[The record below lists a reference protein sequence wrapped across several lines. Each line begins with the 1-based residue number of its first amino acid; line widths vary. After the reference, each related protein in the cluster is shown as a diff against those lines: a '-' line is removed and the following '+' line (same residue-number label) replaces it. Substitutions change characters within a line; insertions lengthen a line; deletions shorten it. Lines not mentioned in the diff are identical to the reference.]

1 MHVLVQ
7 LCDSTRS
14 DFAITKLKER
24 LLQYL
29 SCPSCTGAITLA
41 SIAVT
46 ESEEII
52 EGQLACAGCARSWP
66 IIRGVPRFAALETVA
81 EDKAATAAN
90 FGWQWQHFTQVD
102 EKYEQQFL
110 GWIAPVTPDFFRDKV
125 VLEGGCG
132 KGRHTQ
138 LAARW
143 GAREVIG
150 VDLSAAVESAFAA
163 TRNLPNVH
171 IVQADIYQL
180 PVAPIFDYAF
190 SVGVLHH
197 LPDPRGGFTSLA
209 SRVKPGGHI
218 SAWVYGA
225 ENNEWITRW
234 INPLRERL
242 TSRLNPRLLLHLSKV
257 PAALMFAAT
266 KLIYGPLNRSPRTAS
281 LAQHLFYNDYL
292 KAIAGFGWR
301 EQHTIVFDHL
311 VAPTAFYVSREEFAE
326 WWPEIGAEDVAITW
340 HNSNSWRGF
349 GRLGGGGRGVSP
361 VNNAQDARVAHKS
374 IDDDSSQH
382 L

>member
-1 MHVLVQ
+1 VLV
-7 LCDSTRS
+7 
-14 DFAITKLKER
+14 
-24 LLQYL
+24 
-29 SCPSCTGAITLA
+29 
-41 SIAVT
+41 
-46 ESEEII
+46 
-52 EGQLACAGCARSWP
+52 
-66 IIRGVPRFAALETVA
+66 
-81 EDKAATAAN
+81 
-90 FGWQWQHFTQVD
+90 
-102 EKYEQQFL
+102 
-110 GWIAPVTPDFFRDKV
+110 
-125 VLEGGCG
+125 GGCG

-180 PVAPIFDYAF
+180 PVAPVFDYAF

-197 LPDPRGGFTSLA
+197 LPDPRSGFVSLA
-209 SRVKPGGHI
+209 SKVKPGGHI

-242 TSRLNPRLLLHLSKV
+242 TSRINPRLLLHFSKV

-311 VAPTAFYVSREEFAE
+311 VAPTAFYVSRAEFAE
-326 WWPEIGAEDVAITW
+326 WWPEIGARDVAITW

-349 GRLGGGGRGVSP
+349 GRLGGSGTGVSP
-361 VNNAQDARVAHKS
+361 LNNAQDARATHKS
-374 IDDDSSQH
+374 IDDDSGQH